1 MTSNGIVIRSMPR
14 TDGSYGVILRLD
26 GVAHRSDPEVY
37 VRSEAELPEGKR
49 VLVHG
54 AGSLW
59 RLG

>member
-1 MTSNGIVIRSMPR
+1 MTANGIVIRCMPR
-14 TDGSYGVILRLD
+14 KDGSYGLVLMLEQP
-26 GVAHRSDPEVY
+26 GKPEVY
-37 VRSEAELPEGKR
+37 VKAEAELPEGKR